1 MPKIFEKI
9 GCHSDDIGPRPLQ
22 YISRIR
28 YNSAITRQNQLKFW
42 DQKAKQGFL

>member
-22 YISRIR
+22 YI
-28 YNSAITRQNQLKFW
+28 YHEMKCNLAITRQNQLKFW
-42 DQKAKQGFL
+42 SQKAKQGL